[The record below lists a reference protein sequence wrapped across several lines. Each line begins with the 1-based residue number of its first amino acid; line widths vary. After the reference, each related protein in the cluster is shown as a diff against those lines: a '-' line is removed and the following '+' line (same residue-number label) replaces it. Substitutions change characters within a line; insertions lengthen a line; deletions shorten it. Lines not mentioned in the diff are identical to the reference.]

1 VRLWISCGYACE
13 DHGHKVPRPAHLTRR
28 DRVIST
34 LIACSEPTGLR
45 LAKTTII
52 NRIPR
57 RQGGPG
63 GCQCPRSVRRA
74 KPCPVRMTS
83 EALGGASTGGRGL
96 DGRTGLRERS
106 RGLCG
111 APRFPSP
118 GLSACH
124 SASSCVNV
132 LSEEPTTHGGT
143 DAQSRNP
150 QAYAPR
156 SATAVSH
163 A

>member
-1 VRLWISCGYACE
+1 MQTLSTYRLKIITGN
-13 DHGHKVPRPAHLTRR
+13 PHLYPLDKALIGAIVLRS
-28 DRVIST
+28 IST
-34 LIACSEPTGLR
+34 VSACSEMTHLR
-45 LAKTTII
+45 LA
-52 NRIPR
+52 NRDLPDSFV
-57 RQGGPG
+57 PG
-63 GCQCPRSVRRA
+63 GSGGERPGALGGDGANPERSSVA
-74 KPCPVRMTS
+74 S
-83 EALGGASTGGRGL
+83 GGASTGGRGL

-111 APRFPSP
+111 APRFPFP

-124 SASSCVNV
+124 AALSCVNV